1 MSDSKGPTHRVYD
14 LIPRP
19 TKEEPN
25 NVFWNNI
32 GAAFPNADGKGF
44 NVVLDA
50 IPIPRDGKIRLV
62 IREIKEDEPEE
73 QPPQRG
79 RTSARR

>member
-1 MSDSKGPTHRVYD
+1 MSDNKGPTHRVYD
-14 LIPRP
+14 LVPRP

-32 GAAFPNADGKGF
+32 GAAFPNQDGKGF

-62 IREIKEDEPEE
+62 IREIKEEEEPNL
-73 QPPQRG
+73 P
-79 RTSARR
+79 ARDKRSSSRR